1 MAIVAVRFLDG
12 GYQWDESQELASAES
27 CEDESSAHE
36 PQPLVQTHRHSSD
49 LAANIKSL
57 SVNPSIL
64 CVQIVIRTFPQAR

>member
-1 MAIVAVRFLDG
+1 MAIVAVRCLDG

-27 CEDESSAHE
+27 CEDESSHE

-64 CVQIVIRTFPQAR
+64 CVQIVIRTLPQAR